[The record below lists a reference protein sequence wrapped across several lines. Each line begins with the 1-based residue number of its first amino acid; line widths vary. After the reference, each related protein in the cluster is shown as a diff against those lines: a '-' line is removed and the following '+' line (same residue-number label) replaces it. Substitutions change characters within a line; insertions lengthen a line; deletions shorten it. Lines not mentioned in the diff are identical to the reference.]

1 MRTNPSALH
10 SRSICAYSKKEEEY
24 PLKIHYSNPL
34 ILQLI
39 AQICIQQWYS
49 SDAIPIED
57 DVNKQSI
64 IYSSPR
70 FEQLTEKLV
79 PKTLIIKK
87 NGGYYD
93 VSKNPNYEIVDIL
106 LLSPYEKR
114 MIPIAA
120 TYDKEYDECFIDVQL
135 YLKFVKKYGDPKVI
149 VETFE
154 GLHKNTSSNHERDEQ
169 SFYKVFGYNVSQNDD
184 LSETTRQ
191 ALLML
196 IMDLELRTPSG
207 IVSFLKDCIRMHPNA
222 KYAEARRKWNCDK
235 EFVENYKVNPTRFV
249 IPPQIK
255 R

>member
-1 MRTNPSALH
+1 MTLP
-10 SRSICAYSKKEEEY
+10 ICARCLFRE
-24 PLKIHYSNPL
+24 
-34 ILQLI
+34 
-39 AQICIQQWYS
+39 
-49 SDAIPIED
+49 
-57 DVNKQSI
+57 
-64 IYSSPR
+64 
-70 FEQLTEKLV
+70 
-79 PKTLIIKK
+79 
-87 NGGYYD
+87 
-93 VSKNPNYEIVDIL
+93 
-106 LLSPYEKR
+106 
-114 MIPIAA
+114 
-120 TYDKEYDECFIDVQL
+120 
-135 YLKFVKKYGDPKVI
+135 
-149 VETFE
+149 
-154 GLHKNTSSNHERDEQ
+154 LHHERDEQ